1 MSGIPAAVKSL
12 LASSSIIPTILNGNV
27 AVVAIEL
34 TLSAPLALPVLVE
47 PVRAEVPNEAL
58 AKTAV
63 NAVARSVRVASE
75 ATLNS

>member
-34 TLSAPLALPVLVE
+34 TLNAPLALPVLVE

-63 NAVARSVRVASE
+63 NAVARSVRLASE

>member
-1 MSGIPAAVKSL
+1 M
-12 LASSSIIPTILNGNV
+12 PTILSGSV

-34 TLSAPLALPVLVE
+34 TESAPLALPVLVE

-58 AKTAV
+58 AKIAV
-63 NAVARSVRVASE
+63 NAVARSVRVASD